1 MPQLNRRSFVK
12 AGLVGP
18 GLGVMPGIGRGAA
31 ARSYLEESP
40 DMLQAHL
47 AGKLNTLASRWDD
60 VRGRIQTPDETAARN
75 QFVRERVREML
86 GGFPPRGPLSPV
98 VARSQARRGYLSVAG
113 TESAARS
120 EVT

>member
-18 GLGVMPGIGRGAA
+18 GVGLMPGIGRGGA

-40 DMLQAHL
+40 DMLLAHL
-47 AGKLNTLASRWDD
+47 AGKLNALAARWDD
-60 VRGRIQTPDETAARN
+60 VRGRIKTPDETTARN
-75 QFVRERVREML
+75 QFVREKVREMI

-98 VARSQARRGYLSVAG
+98 VVRSQARRGYLSVAR

-120 EVT
+120 DVT